1 MTDISSNLLIT
12 RKLRQKFFIYFTASC
27 VAFALLV
34 LIFLVVSSFYQG
46 WKYLNWNFLNRFPSR
61 FPDRAGLKAALY
73 GSAWVISFTGII
85 TLIVGTGTAVFLE
98 ELTTRNKFSRILEV
112 CIINLAGV
120 PSIIYG
126 ILGLAVFARGFNFE
140 RSILTAALTLALLI
154 LPVVTI
160 SAREALRAVPQS
172 IRLAAFSL
180 GASRWQTAAA
190 HVLPAAAPG
199 ILTGFILSLSRAMG
213 EAAPLIL
220 VGGLVYVT
228 YVPNSIF
235 DGFTVLPIQ
244 IFSWA
249 SRPQEEFQNLAAAG
263 VVVLL
268 GLLLILNSLV
278 IAIRT
283 RFESKQR
290 W

>member
-1 MTDISSNLLIT
+1 MTNISADLSIH
-12 RKLRQKFFIYFTASC
+12 RKLKQNIFKCFSSLC
-27 VAFALLV
+27 VLFALFV
-34 LIFLVVSSFYQG
+34 LLFLIISSFYQG
-46 WKYLNWNFLNRFPSR
+46 WSYLSWDFLNRYPSR

-73 GSAWVISFTGII
+73 GSAWVIGFTGVI
-85 TLIVGTGTAVFLE
+85 TLVVGIGTAVFLE
-98 ELTTRNKFSRILEV
+98 ELTARNKFSRILEV
-112 CIINLAGV
+112 CIVNLAGV

-140 RSILTAALTLALLI
+140 RSILTAALTLALMI

-160 SAREALRAVPQS
+160 SAREALKAVPKS

-190 HVLPAAAPG
+190 HVLPAATPG

-228 YVPNSIF
+228 YVPSNIF

-244 IFSWA
+244 IFNWA

-268 GLLLILNSLV
+268 ALLLILNSFV

-283 RFESKQR
+283 RFEAKQR

>member
-1 MTDISSNLLIT
+1 MTNLSAELSFR
-12 RKLRQKFFIYFTASC
+12 RKCGQAIFKNFSLCC
-27 VAFALLV
+27 VVFALIVLVV
-34 LIFLVVSSFYQG
+34 LIFSSFYQG
-46 WKYLNWNFLNRFPSR
+46 WKYLSWDFLNRYPSR
-61 FPDRAGLKAALY
+61 FPDRAGLKAALF
-73 GSAWVISFTGII
+73 GSAWVIGFTGII
-85 TLIVGTGTAVFLE
+85 TLVIGTGTAVFLE
-98 ELTTRNKFSRILEV
+98 ELTSRNKFSRILEV
-112 CIINLAGV
+112 CIVNLAGV

-190 HVLPAAAPG
+190 HVLPAATPG

-228 YVPNSIF
+228 YIPNSIF

-268 GLLLILNSLV
+268 GLLLILNSIV
-278 IAIRT
+278 IVIRT
-283 RFESKQR
+283 RFESRQR